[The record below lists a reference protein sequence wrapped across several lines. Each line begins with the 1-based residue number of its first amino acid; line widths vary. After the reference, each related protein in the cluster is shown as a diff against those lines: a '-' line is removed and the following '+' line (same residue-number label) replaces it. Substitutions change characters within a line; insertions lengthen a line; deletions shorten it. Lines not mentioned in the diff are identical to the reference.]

1 MRIVKKEIVLVN
13 DRVLIKHE
21 KPDERTH
28 GGLYLPQTA
37 IEKATV
43 QTGRIV
49 AVGPG
54 LPIPAMDRSDDEPWR
69 ESATTG
75 NYLPLQAEV
84 GDLALYIREH
94 AVDVNIEGDD
104 YVVVPQSALL
114 VLLREE
120 EGAEAE
126 A

>member
-1 MRIVKKEIVLVN
+1 MRIGKKEVVLVN

-43 QTGRIV
+43 QTGRVV

-54 LPIPAMDRSDDEPWR
+54 LPIPVMDRSDDEPWR
-69 ESATTG
+69 ERATTG
-75 NYLPLQAEV
+75 NYLALQAEV
-84 GDLALYIREH
+84 GDFALYVREQ
-94 AVDVNIEGDD
+94 ALDVKIEGED

-120 EGAEAE
+120 T
-126 A
+126 

>member
-1 MRIVKKEIVLVN
+1 MKIGKKEIILVN
-13 DRVLIKHE
+13 DRVLIKHD

-43 QTGRIV
+43 QTGRVV

-54 LPIPAMDRSDDEPWR
+54 LPIPALDRSDDEPWR
-69 ESATTG
+69 ERTTTG
-75 NYLPLQAEV
+75 SYLPLQAQV
-84 GDLALYIREH
+84 GDTAVYIREH
-94 AVDVNIEGDD
+94 SLEVKIEGED

-114 VLLREE
+114 LLLREGE
-120 EGAEAE
+120 E
-126 A
+126 

>member
-1 MRIVKKEIVLVN
+1 MKICKKEIVLVN
-13 DRVLIKHE
+13 DRVLIRHE

-49 AVGPG
+49 AMGPG
-54 LPIPAMDRSDDEPWR
+54 LPIPAFDKSDEEPWR
-69 ESATTG
+69 ERTTTG
-75 NYLPLQAEV
+75 NSLPLQAEI
-84 GDLALYIREH
+84 GDLALYVREH
-94 AVDVNIEGDD
+94 AVDVKIEGED

-114 VLLREE
+114 VLVRDEV
-120 EGAEAE
+120 
-126 A
+126 

>member
-1 MRIVKKEIVLVN
+1 MKLGKKEIVLVN

-54 LPIPAMDRSDDEPWR
+54 LPIPVLDRSEEEPWR
-69 ESATTG
+69 DRGATG
-75 NYLPLQAEV
+75 NYLPLQAQV
-84 GDLALYIREH
+84 GDLALYVREH
-94 AVDVNIEGDD
+94 AVDVKIEGED

-114 VLLREE
+114 VLLRDQDWTEP
-120 EGAEAE
+120 EA
-126 A
+126 